1 MTTYFDMPTQ
11 VKFWDVETE
20 RYICGIAYR
29 DEIICGEC
37 GGIISIDELYEDVP
51 DGIEAIEIFDSWVD
65 FNEYIG

>member
-1 MTTYFDMPTQ
+1 MTTYFEKPTQ
-11 VKFWDVETE
+11 VKFWDAETE

-37 GGIISIDELYEDVP
+37 GGIIFIKEVYEDAP
-51 DGIEAIEIFDSWVD
+51 DEIEAIEVYEYWVD

>member
-1 MTTYFDMPTQ
+1 MTTYFEKPTQ

-37 GGIISIDELYEDVP
+37 GGIISIDELYEDVS
-51 DGIEAIEIFDSWVD
+51 DGIEVIKVYKSWVD